1 MLDLKLKYIIYHFY
15 YCIGSRLLYIPM
27 TVRLVNIILITSVPM
42 YYINPTIATNLWVFN
57 LAIINKLY
65 KIALDN
71 HHETLKWKKH

>member
-1 MLDLKLKYIIYHFY
+1 
-15 YCIGSRLLYIPM
+15 
-27 TVRLVNIILITSVPM
+27 M
-42 YYINPTIATNLWVFN
+42 YFINPTIATNLWVFN